1 VSVVARTGVD
11 RRPADR
17 GVAVVEHVVLVPVVL
32 LLVLLGVQ
40 AAVWFHAANV
50 AEHAAARGVSVASRR
65 GVSNAAGAAE
75 AATTVR
81 DSGSTLLGVAVSGT
95 STVRATVTV
104 AVHRVVPLFPASV
117 TRSASE
123 PEERYIPE
131 DER

>member
-1 VSVVARTGVD
+1 VSTPTKDGRVHRSGD
-11 RRPADR
+11 S
-17 GVAVVEHVVLVPVVL
+17 GIAVVEHVVLVPVVL
-32 LLVLLGVQ
+32 LVVLLGVQ

-75 AATTVR
+75 AAATVH
-81 DSGSTLLGVAVSGT
+81 DSGSTLVGVSVTGT
-95 STVRATVTV
+95 STVRATVVV
-104 AVHRVVPLFPASV
+104 AVHRVVPFFPAVV

-123 PEERYIPE
+123 PEERYVRE